1 MRIHRALIT
10 SVLTLLVA
18 GCDSSPVAHDIAQRD
33 ANEIV
38 AILRD
43 HGIEGK
49 TEKGRGSRGRYSVK
63 VPSSRFGDSVSL
75 LSKLGLPAER
85 RASFAELLAPSGILP
100 ASQEVEDLR
109 LDRAMASEVEDLLDG
124 VAGVASVNVVIRSH
138 SRSGGDPASVSV
150 VIQREGSVSV
160 SESNLRQIVERAVP
174 GVRAEN
180 VLLVTTE
187 APARVGE
194 GWASTSSEALVPFLM
209 FWRVPGSEYS
219 GLAALFGG
227 LLFLVA
233 ALAGVGGYIYGQFSV
248 ARVVD
253 APAPSALDSGSRE
266 RRYDGAGD
274 TEESE

>member
-1 MRIHRALIT
+1 MRIHRALIA
-10 SVLTLLVA
+10 SALTLLLV
-18 GCDSSPVAHDIAQRD
+18 GCESSPIADDIGQRE

-38 AILRD
+38 SILRD
-43 HGIEGK
+43 HGIEGT

-63 VPSSRFGDSVSL
+63 VPSSRFGESVSL

-109 LDRAMASEVEDLLDG
+109 LDRAMASEVEDLLKG
-124 VAGVASVNVVIRSH
+124 VAGVASANVVIRSH
-138 SRSGGDPASVSV
+138 SRAGADPASVSV
-150 VIQREGSVSV
+150 VIQREGGGTV

-180 VLLVTTE
+180 VLFSTTE
-187 APARVGE
+187 APARLGKGV
-194 GWASTSSEALVPFLM
+194 ASTSAEALVPFLM
-209 FWRVPGSEYS
+209 FWRVPGSEYT
-219 GLAALFGG
+219 GLAVLLGG

-253 APAPSALDSGSRE
+253 APPVSSSDGSGRDRQGDGGGDSEGSL
-266 RRYDGAGD
+266 
-274 TEESE
+274 